1 METWKWTD
9 ELAGVRGKVN
19 GNFASVT
26 DALAGLNAALAGK
39 AEGTALAALQTAVA
53 KKAEQSALTALE
65 TVTAGKAEL
74 VVGSYTGDDTAS
86 RLISLGFT
94 PKLVL
99 VVSTHGQFNDNYRA
113 YAGLAIT
120 GVPVQH
126 VLSSSTLPIL
136 SIETGGFRVH
146 YKDQGS
152 TFYARTNLADY
163 TYNYVAL
170 R

>member
-9 ELAGVRGKVN
+9 GLAGVRGKVN

-26 DALAGLNAALAGK
+26 DALAGFNAALAGK
-39 AEGTALAALQTAVA
+39 AEGTALAALTQTAA
-53 KKAEQSALTALE
+53 KKAEL
-65 TVTAGKAEL
+65 VT
-74 VVGSYTGDDTAS
+74 GSYSGNGGES

-99 VVSTHGQFNDNYRA
+99 VVSTQGQFNDNYRA
-113 YAGLAIT
+113 YGGLAT
-120 GVPVQH
+120 PGAPVQY
-126 VLSSSTLPIL
+126 VAGNGTLPIL

-146 YKDQGS
+146 QKDLGN
-152 TFYARTNLADY
+152 TFYARTNTTDY
-163 TYNYVAL
+163 VYNYVAL